1 MGTLV
6 MGYNGNLRR
15 MPTRFEHRATFSSPA
30 ATVYA
35 TLVDRAFL
43 EARLAALG
51 GKGAAIVDYSG
62 SGDEVSFR
70 LRQGLDAE
78 KLPGAVRAILKGD
91 LVVERSERWTLE
103 GGTHTATDSATIS
116 GVPGEIKSRTRVEEA
131 AGGQT
136 ALVITADVKVSIPLI
151 GGKFEG
157 VIAEQVGKLLASES
171 EFTGKWLAERGNSD

>member
-15 MPTRFEHRATFSSPA
+15 MPTRFEHRATFTSPV

-43 EARLAALG
+43 EERLRSLG
-51 GKGAAIVDYSG
+51 GKGATIVEYSG
-62 SGDEVSFR
+62 TGDDVGFR

-91 LVVERSERWTLE
+91 LVVERAERWRLD
-103 GGTHTATDSATIS
+103 GGTHVATGSANIS
-116 GVPGEIKSRTRVEEA
+116 GVPGEINSQTRLESSET
-131 AGGQT
+131 GS
-136 ALVITADVKVSIPLI
+136 ALVVTAEVRVGIPLV
-151 GGKFEG
+151 GGKLEG
-157 VIAEQVGKLLASES
+157 VIAQQVGKLLAAES
-171 EFTGKWLAERGNSD
+171 EFTGKWLAERG